1 MSSVPFS
8 ISALDTFFFAVM
20 HLSNRSSMGTKH
32 IPLEFLCKEMP
43 VDVTLNCCDSAANL
57 GVSLDRI
64 YVLLTY
70 TRLHNRCSKP
80 WQIRPGSTSLRVL
93 PGREHSVND
102 IVESVDIDQSGVS
115 RHLRILQEA
124 GFVRVRPEGQKR
136 FYSLCPEP
144 FRDLDSWLSQYRQLW
159 EGRLDKF
166 GEALTRKRK
175 AKTIAPQKTRSS
187 RREHH
192 ERKSE

>member
-1 MSSVPFS
+1 MYAFIYIYIVMHSSV
-8 ISALDTFFFAVM
+8 LQ
-20 HLSNRSSMGTKH
+20 
-32 IPLEFLCKEMP
+32 
-43 VDVTLNCCDSAANL
+43 TLADP
-57 GVSLDRI
+57 
-64 YVLLTY
+64 
-70 TRLHNRCSKP
+70 TRLH
-80 WQIRPGSTSLRVL
+80 IIELLRA
-93 PGREHSVND
+93 GEHSVNG

-166 GEALTRKRK
+166 GEALARKRE
-175 AKTIAPQKTRSS
+175 AKTMAPLKTKSS